1 MERQELAKYAVAA
14 LRKEIEDNL
23 RHNYNN
29 IFEEMSYGLEPGA
42 EIEDVAKL
50 LCFERWLNR
59 GDEVITF
66 NGTVNYDRFMCQ
78 SNESYLV
85 KDEELKMIILH
96 LQDIVFHS
104 MEIGYELDVLN
115 YSEQKYIRQVITAFE
130 ALIWR
135 DKLDDNEVLEAI
147 EKLKKDGRL

>member
-14 LRKEIEDNL
+14 LKKEIEDNL

-50 LCFERWLNR
+50 LCFDRWLDR
-59 GDEVITF
+59 GSECVTIDGI
-66 NGTVNYDRFMCQ
+66 VNYDRFMCK
-78 SNESYLV
+78 NGDSYLV
-85 KDEELKMIILH
+85 KDKELKMIITH
-96 LQDIVFHS
+96 PRDIVFHS

-135 DKLDDNEVLEAI
+135 DKLDDNEILAAI
-147 EKLKKDGRL
+147 EKLKKDGR